1 MCYLFVLA
9 RNENDLLFKFFF
21 FVAITVL
28 SDRKSSKITGRLVC
42 NYYYFL
48 EFSTVL
54 SVSLKLSANQMHVSY
69 VEAIWQYGQAFAL
82 NSHIICHGGA
92 MFYIYVFFVKLIHTP

>member
-28 SDRKSSKITGRLVC
+28 SDRKSSKITDRLVC
-42 NYYYFL
+42 NFL
-48 EFSTVL
+48 LKFSPVL
-54 SVSLKLSANQMHVSY
+54 SVSLKLFANRRKMHVSY
-69 VEAIWQYGQAFAL
+69 VEATNLAI
-82 NSHIICHGGA
+82 
-92 MFYIYVFFVKLIHTP
+92 